1 MLEDKIANDY
11 KQAMRNKEAIKVST
25 LSFLRSQLKYAM
37 IDKKLDKLPDP
48 DVITVIKKQVK
59 QRQDS
64 IEQYEKGNRQDL
76 ADKEKAEWAILKSY
90 LPEEMSPEALKKIIE
105 ESIKETQSSG
115 LKDMGKLMQAV
126 MPKVSGQADNKLVST
141 LVKERLSQG

>member
-1 MLEDKIANDY
+1 MIINRLC
-11 KQAMRNKEAIKVST
+11 AIKK
-25 LSFLRSQLKYAM
+25 LLRSQLKYAM

>member
-76 ADKEKAEWAILKSY
+76 ADKEKAEWAILKSF